1 MPTARAAT
9 ARAAGR
15 RRNARE
21 RGQVLVIFVLALT
34 ALFAAAG
41 LAVDIGRFYVER
53 RFLENAADA
62 AALAAANA
70 LARGGGTTAA
80 RNDARAVLTKNF
92 LTPPNGIVPSL
103 PPAAGSEVYSSGHA
117 GDASYLLDGILIAG
131 NDIRVAVRNS
141 IPYTFGRVVGLNTN
155 SILGRARVA
164 LQGGALPI
172 AVRHY
177 VNAPGPT
184 SGATSP
190 CDGDISDFQDLVAT
204 ADTACL
210 GSVSNSS
217 LRQTPS
223 PGLAFDASNP
233 NNDPSHHGPIINL
246 VGQGAAASNSSSFRG
261 FVALDIRNFQSAT
274 SNVFYNGVTAGTNAN
289 TLKAM
294 EANWVATGYPG
305 PDFPVVTSPP
315 DPDDQVGI
323 IDGNS
328 SGIIIDAVAAR
339 FVPGEEVLCAVYS
352 GTVMTIPDF
361 AFTVP
366 GTVTIGTTQNRNS
379 AVSMTVSKNSSFAG
393 VVDSSAFA
401 DWGDPTNPLTTG
413 KLAPLT
419 FSPTPATPNTTIT
432 WTTFSTTGATA
443 GISTIWVMGHSSSP
457 YLTDHYY
464 PVAVN
469 VGGVTRDFSSSG
481 SGQVISAA
489 TTGATVSGTMTFST
503 PNNNATAFSG
513 PVTLSVEGGPADLG
527 VLPSSMG
534 AVSVSPSTFTLS
546 KGTTQSVTVTLNGGS
561 LPAGEYPLTIRATGT
576 NSDGQ
581 KVTRLVPI
589 VFDIATAGTSNE
601 YVDIMGFAVFRI
613 SSINSNSVD
622 GYAISGVYA
631 DQNDPALRRGQVAR
645 LVPWN

>member
-1 MPTARAAT
+1 M
-9 ARAAGR
+9 
-15 RRNARE
+15 
-21 RGQVLVIFVLALT
+21 
-34 ALFAAAG
+34 
-41 LAVDIGRFYVER
+41 ER
-53 RFLENAADA
+53 RFLENSADA

-70 LARGGGTTAA
+70 LARGENTTVA
-80 RNDARAVLTKNF
+80 RDDARAVLTKNF
-92 LTPPNGIVPSL
+92 QTPPNGLLPSL

-117 GDASYLLDGILIAG
+117 GDPSYLIDGILISG
-131 NDIRVAVRNS
+131 GDIRVAVRNT
-141 IPYTFGRVVGLNTN
+141 IPYTFGRVVGLTTN
-155 SILGRARVA
+155 SIVGRARVK

-177 VNAPGPT
+177 INAPGPT

-190 CDGDISDFQDLVAT
+190 CDGDTRDFQDLVAT

-210 GSVSNSS
+210 GTASNAS

-223 PGLAFDASNP
+223 AGLAFDASNP

-246 VGQGAAASNSSSFRG
+246 IGQGAAASNSSSFRG
-261 FVALDIRNFQSAT
+261 FIALDIRNFSSST

-289 TLKAM
+289 TLKSM

-305 PDFPVVTSPP
+305 PEFPVVTSPP

-323 IDGNS
+323 MDGNS
-328 SGIIIDAVAAR
+328 SGIVIDAIDDR
-339 FVPGEEVLCAVYS
+339 FVPGDEVLCAVYS

-361 AFTVP
+361 AFTVA
-366 GTVTIGTTQNRNS
+366 GTVSIGTTQNRNN
-379 AVSMTVSKNSSFAG
+379 AVTMSVTKNSAFSG
-393 VVDSSAFA
+393 VVDTTAFA
-401 DWGDPTNPLTTG
+401 DWGDATNPLTTG

-419 FSPTPATPNTTIT
+419 FSPSPATPNTTIT
-432 WTTFSTTGATA
+432 WTTFSTTAATA
-443 GISTIWVMGHSSSP
+443 GISTIWIKGHSSSP

-469 VGGVTRDFSSSG
+469 VGGVTRDFSTSG
-481 SGQVISAA
+481 SGQIISAA
-489 TTGATVSGTMTFST
+489 TTGSTASGTMTFST
-503 PNNNATAFSG
+503 PNNNSTAFAG
-513 PVTLSVEGGPADLG
+513 PVTLSIEGAPADLG
-527 VLPSSMG
+527 VLPSGIG

-546 KGTTQSVTVTLNGGS
+546 KGTTQTVTVTLNGGS

-613 SSINSNSVD
+613 TNINSNSVD